1 MSSVTIK
8 PLNWDQ
14 VDTVLLDMDG
24 TLLDLNFDN
33 FFWTQHLPRR
43 FSELHAAPLTAV
55 SDEMQNRLQ
64 EKQGSLDWYC
74 TDYWSAEFNLNI
86 IALKQECRHLICE
99 RPQALQFLKQL
110 NAMGKRTILVTNA
123 DRAGIKLKFSATK
136 IEPLLHTVVSSHD
149 YGIPKEQQQFWQKLK
164 RDLAFDPAQTVFIDD
179 SESVLRAAKKFGIK
193 HIFAVTQP
201 DSSQVGQISNEFQ
214 PLTNFMDLMGSSHG

>member
-1 MSSVTIK
+1 
-8 PLNWDQ
+8 
-14 VDTVLLDMDG
+14 
-24 TLLDLNFDN
+24 
-33 FFWTQHLPRR
+33 
-43 FSELHAAPLTAV
+43 
-55 SDEMQNRLQ
+55 
-64 EKQGSLDWYC
+64 
-74 TDYWSAEFNLNI
+74 
-86 IALKQECRHLICE
+86 
-99 RPQALQFLKQL
+99 
-110 NAMGKRTILVTNA
+110 MGKRTILVTNA

-149 YGIPKEQQQFWQKLK
+149 YGIPKEQQFWQKLK